1 MIHSKRWRVKDFRMA
16 DFNLF
21 HKEYSS
27 YISTF
32 KETSFDSD
40 NNIYLCQDE
49 SIEIINF
56 DKIIKNKYPNSYTR
70 PQSFDAIYFDKSSKN
85 IYLVEFKNQKKPEKK
100 EVEGKLLDGKQ
111 EFDLLLNNL
120 NISKSNYKFIFC
132 LVYNKFKPKEE
143 RFKRGLFKS
152 ITFEFLK
159 KYNENGFVNDI
170 YTEDVEFFTKQ
181 FKKKTL
187 RELKC

>member
-1 MIHSKRWRVKDFRMA
+1 MA
-16 DFNLF
+16 DLNLF
-21 HKEYSS
+21 YKEYSS

-32 KETSFDSD
+32 KETSLDSD
-40 NNIYLCQDE
+40 NSIYLCQDE

-111 EFDLLLNNL
+111 EFISLLNDLKVPITEYNL
-120 NISKSNYKFIFC
+120 IFC
-132 LVYNKFKPKEE
+132 LVYNKFKPKHE
-143 RFKRGLFKS
+143 RHKRGLFKS
-152 ITFEFLK
+152 ITFEFLNQYK
-159 KYNENGFVNDI
+159 ENGFIDDI
-170 YTEDVEFFTKQ
+170 YTEDVNFFTKQ
-181 FKKKTL
+181 FKKKTSK
-187 RELKC
+187 ELKC